1 MNTKTIQVDYLAR
14 VEGEGAFFV
23 KIQKNRVTEARLN
36 IFEPP
41 RFFEAF
47 LRERTYTEAPDITAR
62 MMESDGDCTTLLE
75 AWKHVDMVILVDAAS
90 SGATP
95 GTIYRVDIRTQALP
109 EGCTLSSH

>member
-1 MNTKTIQVDYLAR
+1 MREPVLVIGIGNDYRGDDRAGLEVVRTLRAKKSAH
-14 VEGEGAFFV
+14 V
-23 KIQKNRVTEARLN
+23 RL
-36 IFEPP
+36 
-41 RFFEAF
+41 
-47 LRERTYTEAPDITAR
+47 
-62 MMESDGDCTTLLE
+62 MESDGDCTTLLE